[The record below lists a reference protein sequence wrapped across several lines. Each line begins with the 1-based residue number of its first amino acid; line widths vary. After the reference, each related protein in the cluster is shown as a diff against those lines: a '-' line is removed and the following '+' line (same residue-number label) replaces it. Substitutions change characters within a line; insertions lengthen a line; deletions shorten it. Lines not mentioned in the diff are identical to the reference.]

1 MSISGWFYADNLE
14 SQAARSPAT
23 ATVWRPLTQS
33 KPPSRLPKSVMGDQV
48 GVETRYAK
56 FGPKF
61 ADDLMTILQQFFD
74 SRQSYDIVE
83 FTKHL

>member
-1 MSISGWFYADNLE
+1 
-14 SQAARSPAT
+14 
-23 ATVWRPLTQS
+23 
-33 KPPSRLPKSVMGDQV
+33 MGDQV